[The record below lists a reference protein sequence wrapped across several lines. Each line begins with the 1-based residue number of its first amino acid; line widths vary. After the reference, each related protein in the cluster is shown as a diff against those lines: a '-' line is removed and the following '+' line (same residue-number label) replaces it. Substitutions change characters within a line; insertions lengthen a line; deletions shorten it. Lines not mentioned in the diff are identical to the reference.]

1 MTPILS
7 PGFSSSSSPLPP
19 AGTSRQVSTSSLQ
32 TLADLLVSAST
43 AQLSEANVE
52 VVREEGVRHAK
63 FKLDARHYKKSS
75 FCLQVIE
82 ILRKLHV
89 PGWYTAQ
96 ILPEDVIIHKVS
108 GALTNAVFFVSCP
121 AIPSLKTLLLR
132 VYGPSSGSLISRP
145 RELHILHVL
154 SSQYKIGPRVYGT
167 FDNGRIEEYFNSVT
181 LTPEDIRDPQTSQ
194 WIGARMAELH
204 SVDIET
210 VYGPTTPSLSQS
222 NGFEIAANVSSWL
235 GPAQDVLELP
245 SVTSE
250 TVQELGLEDFKKEWD
265 RYLSWV
271 LQRPHTFG
279 TRRVFAH
286 NDAQYGNLLRLK
298 DGNEGVD
305 EHRQIIV
312 VDFEYAAPNP
322 AAYDIANHFIEWTAN
337 YHCSTPHLLTP
348 SRYPTFEERSNFY
361 AAYIHHA
368 GMLAED
374 PVQDDAQLEKMIQDL
389 DRDVLIWAAAS
400 HAGWAIWGIVQARE
414 DIEAAVAEPEFD
426 YIGYAK
432 GRMAAFRADLRQ
444 LGI

>member
-7 PGFSSSSSPLPP
+7 PGFSSSSSSLPP
-19 AGTSRQVSTSSLQ
+19 ASASRQLSTSSLQ

-43 AQLSEANVE
+43 TQLSDTTAE
-52 VVREEGVRHAK
+52 VVREEGLRHAK
-63 FKLDARHYKKSS
+63 FKLDARHYKKPA
-75 FCLQVIE
+75 FCLQLLE

-89 PGWYTAQ
+89 RGWSTVQ

-108 GALTNAVFFVSCP
+108 GALTNTVFFVSCP
-121 AIPSLKTLLLR
+121 TLPSLHTLLLR
-132 VYGPSSGSLISRP
+132 VYGASSGSLISRP

-154 SSQYKIGPRVYGT
+154 SSQYKIGPRVFGT
-167 FDNGRIEEYFNSVT
+167 FDNGRIEEYFDSVT
-181 LTPEDIRDPQTSQ
+181 LTAEDIRDPQISQ

-204 SVDIET
+204 SVDIDA
-210 VYGPTTPSLSQS
+210 VYGPTLSSTQS
-222 NGFEIAANVSSWL
+222 NGFEIAANVLSWL
-235 GPAQDVLELP
+235 GPAQDVLKLP
-245 SVTSE
+245 AISRATA
-250 TVQELGLEDFKKEWD
+250 QELGLHEFKKEWD

-271 LQRPHTFG
+271 LKRPHTFG

-298 DGNEGVD
+298 DGSEGID

-322 AAYDIANHFIEWTAN
+322 AAYDIANHFHEWTAN

-361 AAYIHHA
+361 ASYIHHA

-374 PVQDDAQLEKMIQDL
+374 PVLDDMELANMIKEL
-389 DRDVLIWAAAS
+389 DRDVLIWGAAS

-414 DIEAAVAEPEFD
+414 DMEAAVTEPEFD

-432 GRMAAFRADLRQ
+432 GRMAAFRKDIQ
-444 LGI
+444 ELGI